1 MSQESKPEQVHRSP
15 VLRDPASA
23 RTRRAFDTL
32 SNSAIGL
39 EFGVAVVIGMLFGR
53 WGDSELGTEPWLLIA
68 GTIVGFAAGIKGL
81 IRGMKRAERAERAEK
96 EAS

>member
-1 MSQESKPEQVHRSP
+1 MSQETKLERAHRSS

-23 RTRRAFDTL
+23 RTRRAFDAL
-32 SNSAIGL
+32 STSAVGL
-39 EFGVAVVIGMLFGR
+39 EFGVAVVIGMLLGR
-53 WGDSELGTEPWLLIA
+53 WGDSELGTGPWLLIA

-81 IRGMKRAERAERAEK
+81 IRGARRAERAER